1 MVEINHMGI
10 LIAFLV
16 ILDIYS
22 TCVDREK
29 GGELMLYMSY
39 DDMWEDDYEG
49 FPLDSDVVF
58 MDE

>member
-22 TCVDREK
+22 TCVDIEK
-29 GGELMLYMSY
+29 GGELMIY
-39 DDMWEDDYEG
+39 DGMWEDDYDG